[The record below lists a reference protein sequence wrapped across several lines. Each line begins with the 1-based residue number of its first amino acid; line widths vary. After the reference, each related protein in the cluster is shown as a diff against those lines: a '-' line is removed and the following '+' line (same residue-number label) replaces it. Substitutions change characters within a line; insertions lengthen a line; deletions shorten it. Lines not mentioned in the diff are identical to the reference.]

1 MKAYI
6 NKLHYNDSKVSS
18 EINKLRYFKLP
29 YIGKCSE
36 QVQKK
41 ITNLCEQ
48 YCNESNVKIVF
59 TSLK

>member
-29 YIGKCSE
+29 YIGKYSE
-36 QVQKK
+36 QVQEK
-41 ITNLCEQ
+41 ITNCVNNIAMQ
-48 YCNESNVKIVF
+48 IM
-59 TSLK
+59 